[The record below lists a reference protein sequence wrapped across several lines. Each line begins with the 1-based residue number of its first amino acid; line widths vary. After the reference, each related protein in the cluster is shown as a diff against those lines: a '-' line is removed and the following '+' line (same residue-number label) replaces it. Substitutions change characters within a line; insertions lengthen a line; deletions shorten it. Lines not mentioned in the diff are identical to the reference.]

1 MSATINL
8 EKKHFPVLLDEL
20 IKIISPRY
28 SGTFLDCTFGQGGYS
43 EKILEHP
50 KNKVVALDRDLKSI
64 KLSDKFKKRFR
75 NRFEFYHQKFSEIE
89 NLNINNLKAIIFD
102 LGYSTN
108 QIFDNEKGLSFNFEG
123 ELNMRM
129 GLNSFSAHDV
139 INKLDKIELTKIFKY
154 FGDEKDARKISQIIL
169 KKRNQKTLT
178 TKDLVEIINKQKK
191 NYNYK
196 INKSTKIFQSLRI
209 FVNQEISQLINGL
222 INAYKLLPINS
233 YIIVVTFHSLED
245 RIVKF
250 FFKNYSEDKKISR
263 YLPSSINSNKV
274 FELINKKAIL
284 PSLQEIQKNPPSRSA
299 KLRYVKKIKDG
310 ANFDEFLS
318 KFKNLLEIEN
328 IGRKLWERFIS

>member
-64 KLSDKFKKRFR
+64 KLSDKFKKKFG

-169 KKRNQKTLT
+169 KKRTQKTLT
-178 TKDLVEIINKQKK
+178 TKDLVDIINKQKK
-191 NYNYK
+191 NYNFK

-328 IGRKLWERFIS
+328 IGRKL